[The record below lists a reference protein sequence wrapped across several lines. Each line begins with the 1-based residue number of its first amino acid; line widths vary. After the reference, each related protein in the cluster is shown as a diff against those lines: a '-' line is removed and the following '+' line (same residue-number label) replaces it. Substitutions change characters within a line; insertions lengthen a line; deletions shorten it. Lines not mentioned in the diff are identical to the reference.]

1 MSAPSKQLYSMQEVC
16 IATGISEDSIRRE
29 MRKGL
34 ASRLLVGRRRFLRAD
49 VEAWFGLG
57 ESAPTPPVKSFTRTR
72 VTEDAREIPASMLP
86 TSRKAVA

>member
-34 ASRLLVGRRRFLRAD
+34 ASRLLVGRRRFLRHD
-49 VEAWFGLG
+49 VETWFGIG
-57 ESAPTPPVKSFTRTR
+57 NSAPVASVIKSFTRYR
-72 VTEDAREIPASMLP
+72 D
-86 TSRKAVA
+86 

>member
-34 ASRLLVGRRRFLRAD
+34 ASRLLVGRRRFLKGD
-49 VEAWFGLG
+49 VEAWFGIG
-57 ESAPTPPVKSFTRTR
+57 DSARVAQLKSFTPVR
-72 VTEDAREIPASMLP
+72 VTHDVE
-86 TSRKAVA
+86 